1 MDHGIKMATLILP
14 VSRSGEAIYAKQR
27 GGKKEPPKFDRCTY
41 GKKRKR
47 KN

>member
-27 GGKKEPPKFDRCTY
+27 GG
-41 GKKRKR
+41 GKGTTKI
-47 KN
+47 